1 MLTNPKPKSKN
12 FARIRAALQEES
24 APIDTEVKREAEVIR
39 QVRESD
45 TDQDISLLPSQP
57 ATTASSPNLRATTI
71 GRSESVDEMA
81 EDETTSSASSG
92 RRSSNIF
99 SYSGF
104 KHAGSTEF
112 WNRFDDRMRSP
123 PPSYPRGSSS
133 GISDDINM
141 ETPMSSVSMTP
152 QQSLMTGQHPT
163 RSRSST
169 PQPVAVELPQILS
182 KRRREDD
189 FDSNYFKR
197 RAVSPGVSLQNS
209 PIVPQSPVQKE
220 GGGWGL
226 SSKANRDTAAMQPSV
241 ERACSGEST
250 ISTNGKG
257 PLKRVGFQGM
267 IDTNDGLMNMSIE

>member
-1 MLTNPKPKSKN
+1 MMKPKSKN

-45 TDQDISLLPSQP
+45 ADQDITLLPSQP
-57 ATTASSPNLRATTI
+57 ATTASSPNLRATTV
-71 GRSESVDEMA
+71 GRSDSVDDMA
-81 EDETTSSASSG
+81 EDDTTSSASSG
-92 RRSSNIF
+92 RRSSSIF
-99 SYSGF
+99 TYPAF
-104 KHAGSTEF
+104 KHAGGTEF
-112 WNRFDDRMRSP
+112 WNRFDDRMRTP
-123 PPSYPRGSSS
+123 PPSFPRGSSS

-152 QQSLMTGQHPT
+152 QQSFITGQHLV

-169 PQPVAVELPQILS
+169 PQPVGAELPQVLS

-209 PIVPQSPVQKE
+209 PVVSQSPVQKE
-220 GGGWGL
+220 GGCWGL
-226 SSKANRDTAAMQPSV
+226 SSKTNRDMAAMQPSV

-257 PLKRVGFQGM
+257 PPRRVGFQGM
-267 IDTNDGLMNMSIE
+267 VDTNDGLMNMSIE